1 MILKTRLA
9 RISFI
14 ITLSVLAIIAIGLF
28 AKVHADTSIVVKYKV
43 NDEEYI
49 FPASNFEAVG
59 ATGDEGENNIKT
71 LNSSGKW
78 KYNTEGNGTMYV
90 VSLPSNAI
98 ITEVSFPEFGDNET
112 RWIGRKQQDGQYKE
126 QLYDPTLLTE
136 DGYLYNGEFWNPDD
150 DEWNKS
156 ITLTYGSDWW
166 LMYEGKY
173 VPTENVKG
181 LIVLGDNQEDRKD
194 IVFIQIPNSVELDT
208 SRLEDLLATISPIDQ
223 SDTYYT
229 ENDKWNGKTYS
240 NYGFWYDLQNNSIV
254 KNARKALTDA
264 TTQEEIDTAKDNLE
278 SVLPSLKE
286 RLIPK
291 TQVNSTHLYDAI
303 RLYTISEQDEERYS
317 VKSIQKYKS
326 VKNATQDAYD
336 TLFDSDGNAL
346 ETNTAN
352 RQEEIDAV
360 ADALK
365 AAYDDLLG
373 KTSETDIIRWK
384 EAADWVSGRN
394 VVEADFTAD
403 SYNALSIAF
412 AKIKTIEDEHEDITE
427 ILSSKTTYE
436 AYTTAVAQALCAYY
450 QLEEIEAITVHVR
463 IVDNYGIQYPDEAI
477 ADPKM
482 ANFDDDVTLS
492 ANKTIQGLFMPGEGN
507 GNLNTEPDHDPVPR
521 SGAGG
526 LDDTCEHAHTY
537 VYINGKLAIPAIQAD
552 PTELARMNPSAG
564 HMDVYYGKDLSV
576 GGYYPSDGIYEDIE
590 DRFPVLKNALHN
602 GDDIVVLRTR
612 APFMHYYQAMTP
624 DRCLSNDSDGSRHV
638 PLSAYY
644 NSFGFLKLDD
654 SDFTDG
660 SVSIKPGE
668 SVDISVSLSQSD
680 VITGDKDDADGAKDI
695 SVFAS
700 EPFETR
706 EEAEKAQSFT
716 QLTTTDGEDI
726 VDVLTDADGEASF
739 SLEKEG
745 WYKVSVI
752 GTKGELRV
760 QNTYLSS
767 DILGGFY
774 PSLRV
779 SDSMLVYVS
788 FDEERETL
796 TTEKQAADAV
806 ITEADTA
813 KATYEESKAAA
824 EEASKTPGPEAV
836 AAAEQALTDAE
847 AAKEKADAA
856 KTAADAY
863 LEKVQ
868 ALEAKKDQMT
878 PTNKTDIEAK
888 LAEAEE
894 MAGAAEKA
902 GDAAAEEMQKASEV
916 LDKVTTKADLLACQ
930 EEIEQ
935 LKSDIQAKQQEI
947 DDLNGEISDLKEQNT
962 TNQTKID
969 NLETEIAEAEGKI
982 ASLEESGDSN
992 QEEIEQLK
1000 SDIQAKQQKI
1010 DDLNEQITANQ
1021 GEINQLKDKVEA
1033 AQSAIDTMSQADPL
1047 AEARTEAINRVYKYL
1062 EENTKNML
1070 ASDADSAELAALKA
1084 LLTIKDAKTA
1094 DEITKA
1100 ADAAIAKFDEKIAA
1114 KKAADEKAAKITA
1127 AKAQTVKG
1135 IKVKVKKNKATVS
1148 WKKNTEVTGYEVYRS
1163 TKKKSGY
1170 KKIKTLKKNTKIK
1183 FVNKKLKKGKKYFY
1197 KVRSFTTIDG
1207 KAYYGKYTAV
1217 KATKKIK

>member
-1 MILKTRLA
+1 MKYLNYKFAFSFVIC
-9 RISFI
+9 IIVSFI
-14 ITLSVLAIIAIGLF
+14 FLSVEVLAAEDCTIRITYSVNNEQFELSNTSFEAIG
-28 AKVHADTSIVVKYKV
+28 
-43 NDEEYI
+43 
-49 FPASNFEAVG
+49 G
-59 ATGDEGENNIKT
+59 TGDGDYNIKIFRD
-71 LNSSGKW
+71 GDW
-78 KYNTEGNGTMYV
+78 WYDQAGEGTMYIAT
-90 VSLPSNAI
+90 LPNNAS
-98 ITEVSFPEFGDNET
+98 ITGITFPEFGDNET
-112 RWIGRKQQDGQYKE
+112 KWIIHKDSDKVTRE
-126 QLYDPTLLTE
+126 SLYSDSLLTE
-136 DGYLYNGEFWNPDD
+136 EYYLHNGEFWDVRDPNF
-150 DEWNKS
+150 NS
-156 ITLTYGSDWW
+156 AITLDYGEDWY
-166 LMYEGKY
+166 LLEEGKS
-173 VPTENVKG
+173 VPVTDVKG
-181 LIVLGDNQEDRKD
+181 LIITGDNQQDRKD
-194 IVFIQIPNSVELDT
+194 IVFIQIPNTVELNKEG
-208 SRLEDLLATISPIDQ
+208 LEQSIANASPEGF
-223 SDTYYT
+223 YT
-229 ENDKWNGKTYS
+229 EDDQWNGKTFS
-240 NYGFWYDLQNNSIV
+240 THGFWYDLQNSSAV
-254 KNARKALTDA
+254 KNAKKALTDA
-264 TTQEEIDTAKDNLE
+264 ITQDEIDSAKTTLDNALP
-278 SVLPSLKE
+278 VLLAD
-286 RLIPK
+286 LIP
-291 TQVNSTHLYDAI
+291 TDQVNSTKLYNTR
-303 RLYTISEQDEERYS
+303 RLYTLSDEDKTKYS
-317 VKSIQKYKS
+317 TKSIQKYE
-326 VKNATQDAYD
+326 NAETAAQAAYD
-336 TLFDSDGNAL
+336 TLFDSDGNVL
-346 ETNTAN
+346 ESN
-352 RQEEIDAV
+352 RAGRQTEIDAV

-373 KTSETDIIRWK
+373 KTSETDIVRWK
-384 EAADWVSGRN
+384 EAADWVSGKN
-394 VVEADFTAD
+394 VVEADYTED
-403 SYNALSIAF
+403 SYRALSTAL
-412 AKIKTIEDEHEDITE
+412 ATIKTIADEHEDITE
-427 ILSSKTTYE
+427 ILSSKNAYQ
-436 AYTTAVAQALCAYY
+436 AYTSAVAQALCAYY

-477 ADPKM
+477 ADPRM

-492 ANKTIQGLFMPGEGN
+492 VNKTIQGLFMPGEGN

-521 SGAGG
+521 TGVDGV
-526 LDDTCEHAHTY
+526 DDTCEHAHTY

-552 PTELARMNPSAG
+552 PSELARMNPSAG
-564 HMDVYYGKDLSV
+564 HMDVYYGEDPSNGK
-576 GGYYPSDGIYEDIE
+576 YYQAGRENPQIE

-602 GDDIVVLRTR
+602 GDNVVVVRTR
-612 APFMHYYQAMTP
+612 APYYQYYQSGGNWPVCFAAE
-624 DRCLSNDSDGSRHV
+624 DIAVGF
-638 PLSAYY
+638 PLSLYY
-644 NSFGFLKLDD
+644 DSFGFLKLNC
-654 SDFTDG
+654 SD
-660 SVSIKPGE
+660 
-668 SVDISVSLSQSD
+668 
-680 VITGDKDDADGAKDI
+680 ITGDHVEKQVGEQIELAVSFSHTDAIIGETI
-695 SVFAS
+695 ETEEAS
-700 EPFETR
+700 GVSILTSESFETK
-706 EEAEKAQSFT
+706 EQAAIASGFSKITVEDEGVVKDVV
-716 QLTTTDGEDI
+716 TD
-726 VDVLTDADGEASF
+726 LDGIASVVF
-739 SLEKEG
+739 SKEG
-745 WYKVSVI
+745 WYKVAVMDLQDSLSVGSDFLPPYNDQYGI
-752 GTKGELRV
+752 YP
-760 QNTYLSS
+760 YLKTA
-767 DILGGFY
+767 
-774 PSLRV
+774 
-779 SDSMLVYVS
+779 DSMLVYVS
-788 FDEERETL
+788 FDEEREAL

-813 KATYEESKAAA
+813 KAAYEESKAAA

-888 LAEAEE
+888 LAEAKE

-962 TNQTKID
+962 ANQTKID

-1010 DDLNEQITANQ
+1010 DALNEQITANQ

-1047 AEARTEAINRVYKYL
+1047 AEARTEAINRVNKYL
-1062 EENTKNML
+1062 EDNTKNML

-1084 LLTIKDAKTA
+1084 LITIKDAKTA

-1114 KKAADEKAAKITA
+1114 KKAADEKAAKIKA
-1127 AKAQTVKG
+1127 AKAQKVTG
-1135 IKVKVKKNKATVS
+1135 LKVKVKKNKASVS

-1163 TKKKSGY
+1163 NKKKSGY